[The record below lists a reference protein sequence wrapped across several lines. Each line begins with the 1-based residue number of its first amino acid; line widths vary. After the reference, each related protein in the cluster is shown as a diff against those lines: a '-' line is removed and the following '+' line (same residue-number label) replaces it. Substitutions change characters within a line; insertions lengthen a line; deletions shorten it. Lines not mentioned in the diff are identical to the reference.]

1 MKKINVLLADD
12 HTVVRQG
19 LRMLLDGEA
28 DIAVVGEADNGLQ
41 TVQMARKLRPD
52 VVVLDVAM
60 PHLNGLEVTRRINR
74 DLPDTRVLVLSSYS
88 DEEYVRQL
96 TEQGACGYL
105 VKQTAAND
113 LIKAIREAHKGNAF
127 FSPSISRR
135 FLDQCRD
142 AFTRNN
148 TATKRTAR
156 LTAREAEVLRMIA
169 EGMANKN
176 IAAQLGISIKT
187 VEKHRQQVMN
197 KLGIHDVAGLTRHAI
212 AKGIVTPQMEQQASQ
227 TKG

>member
-28 DIAVVGEADNGLQ
+28 DMSVVGEADNGLQ

-60 PHLNGLEVTRRINR
+60 PHLNGLEVTRRITR

-105 VKQTAAND
+105 VKQTAATD
-113 LIKAIREAHKGNAF
+113 LVKAIREAHKGNAF

-135 FLDQCRD
+135 FLEQCRD
-142 AFTRNN
+142 AFNRGNPTPKK
-148 TATKRTAR
+148 TGR

-169 EGMANKN
+169 EGLANKQ

-212 AKGIVTPQMEQQASQ
+212 TKGIVVP
-227 TKG
+227 

>member
-12 HTVVRQG
+12 HNVVRQG
-19 LRMLLDGEA
+19 LRMLLDSEP
-28 DIAVVGEADNGLQ
+28 DMSVVGEADNGLQ
-41 TVQMARKLRPD
+41 TLQMARKLRPD
-52 VVVLDVAM
+52 VIVLDVAM
-60 PHLNGLEVTRRINR
+60 PHLNGLEVTRRIVR

-88 DEEYVRQL
+88 DEEYVQQL
-96 TEQGACGYL
+96 TEQGASGYL

-127 FSPSISRR
+127 FSPSISKR

-142 AFTRNN
+142 AFTQGRVAPRK
-148 TATKRTAR
+148 TGR
-156 LTAREAEVLRMIA
+156 LTTREAEVLQMIA
-169 EGMANKN
+169 EGMANKQ

-212 AKGIVTPQMEQQASQ
+212 SKGIVEATRSTNTA
-227 TKG
+227 

>member
-12 HTVVRQG
+12 HNVVRQG
-19 LRMLLDGEA
+19 LRMLLDGEQ
-28 DIAVVGEADNGLQ
+28 DMSVVGEADNGLQ

-52 VVVLDVAM
+52 VVVVDVAM
-60 PHLNGLEVTRRINR
+60 PHLNGLEVTRRITR
-74 DLPDTRVLVLSSYS
+74 DLPDTRVLGLSSYS

-142 AFTRNN
+142 AFTRGNPAPKK
-148 TATKRTAR
+148 TGR

-169 EGMANKN
+169 EGMANKQ

-212 AKGIVTPQMEQQASQ
+212 TKGIVAP
-227 TKG
+227 

>member
-28 DIAVVGEADNGLQ
+28 DMSVVGEADNGLQ

-60 PHLNGLEVTRRINR
+60 PHLNGLEVTRRIMR

-135 FLDQCRD
+135 FLEQCRD
-142 AFTRNN
+142 AFTRGNPQPKK
-148 TATKRTAR
+148 TGR

-169 EGMANKN
+169 EGMANKQ

-212 AKGIVTPQMEQQASQ
+212 TKGIVAP
-227 TKG
+227 

>member
-19 LRMLLDGEA
+19 LRMLIEGEP
-28 DIAVVGEADNGLQ
+28 DISVVGEAENGLQ

-60 PHLNGLEVTRRINR
+60 PHLNGLEVTRRIIR

-88 DEEYVRQL
+88 DEEYVQQL
-96 TEQGACGYL
+96 TEQGASGYL
-105 VKQTAAND
+105 VKQTAGNE

-127 FSPSISRR
+127 FSPTISKR

-142 AFTRNN
+142 AFSRKER
-148 TATKRTAR
+148 ASKKSGR
-156 LTAREAEVLRMIA
+156 LTSREAEVLQLIA
-169 EGMANKN
+169 EGRANKQ
-176 IAAQLGISIKT
+176 IASELGISIKT

-212 AKGIVTPQMEQQASQ
+212 TKGIVVP
-227 TKG
+227 